1 MCTFHVKSPEIV
13 TPKSLASLTSTKPV
27 TGGGGGHTHVD
38 HEKKGVR
45 RLKLY
50 NFSWSTPA
58 GIILAKNKSN
68 NTMEV
73 SPPNRSAPE
82 NLPST
87 TYTYVCH
94 SRMNKWMNSTGIPST
109 NDRATD
115 KVRSARFPLYPKIKW
130 MKKVWMQYHCSTNWG
145 LEPIH
150 PIDLLI
156 YRVLTFSL
164 VNELITCM
172 EMRKACWHDHR
183 FVLEAL

>member
-1 MCTFHVKSPEIV
+1 MTDLDLLWVV
-13 TPKSLASLTSTKPV
+13 V
-27 TGGGGGHTHVD
+27 VVVVGGRYTHAD
-38 HEKKGVR
+38 HEKRGSAERNYIFFQPLQV
-45 RLKLY
+45 L
-50 NFSWSTPA
+50 SWP
-58 GIILAKNKSN
+58 KNKSN

-82 NLPST
+82 NLLST

-109 NDRATD
+109 NDRASD
-115 KVRSARFPLYPKIKW
+115 KVRSARFPLYPTIKW
-130 MKKVWMQYHCSTNWG
+130 MKKVWMQYHNWG

-150 PIDLLI
+150 PIDLLK
-156 YRVLTFSL
+156 YRALTFSL

-183 FVLEAL
+183 YVLEAV

>member
-1 MCTFHVKSPEIV
+1 MWTMKKRGSADWNYIIFHDQPLQVLSW
-13 TPKSLASLTSTKPV
+13 PKISQTIQWKCP
-27 TGGGGGHTHVD
+27 
-38 HEKKGVR
+38 
-45 RLKLY
+45 
-50 NFSWSTPA
+50 
-58 GIILAKNKSN
+58 
-68 NTMEV
+68 
-73 SPPNRSAPE
+73 PPNRSAPE
-82 NLPST
+82 NLLST